1 MLSGCSHRE
10 SVPVPVPVEIA
21 TAEGERAREIARH
34 VQGLAHLGYS
44 GTVLI
49 AEAYAP
55 RLHMAF
61 GWADRDPTRPQ
72 TVETIQYWASIAKTV
87 TAATTMR
94 LVEQGELSLDDTV
107 GQHLQNVPPDKFG
120 ISVRQLLSHTA
131 GLATYHDEGVRA
143 LDRETALKRILDSPL
158 VSDPGGPASYSNS
171 GYTLLAL
178 VLEAAA
184 GVDLRDL
191 VASSVLDPAGM
202 QSTVWIG
209 ESLPAP
215 AAHGYENGRDRGGP
229 NDWDVA
235 TWTILGAGGMVGP
248 ASDVFRFAS
257 ALFGGRILEA
267 RSVQSMIAP
276 KTGDLDPTG
285 SADNAL
291 GWKTWR
297 DDAGR
302 IAVEKGGSSD
312 KGFQGL
318 LRVYPEEGLVLV
330 LFLNTQDVPFLLGKD
345 ALANRLI
352 RMWRGEEQAIPPI
365 PAPTVAVDG
374 YLGEWGGESGALRI
388 ERDIGWTRAE
398 ATGQELVDVLLAH
411 DSAERSAARAANERA
426 GRILAAVARGDLA
439 PARSQLASGRP
450 DSVVEDLEAALE
462 GADHAEVLGS
472 SREFF
477 RDAAGLVTYVR
488 IPDPEAAQYTRLHWD
503 PWSRLRAIGGS
514 AFSHPVIAMLVPVGA
529 DRAVVHHPALG
540 RSASVRL
547 EGGSLIVESAAGR
560 VALNRR

>member
-1 MLSGCSHRE
+1 
-10 SVPVPVPVEIA
+10 VPVPVEIA
-21 TAEGERAREIARH
+21 KAEGERAREIARH
-34 VQGLAHLGYS
+34 MQGLASLGYS

-49 AEAYAP
+49 AEAGGP

-61 GWADRDPTRPQ
+61 GWADRDPARPQ
-72 TVETIQYWASIAKTV
+72 TIETIQYWASIAKTV
-87 TAATTMR
+87 TAVTTMR
-94 LVEQGELSLDDTV
+94 LVEQGKLSLDDTV
-107 GQHLQNVPPDKFG
+107 GQHFHGVPPDKSG
-120 ISVRQLLSHTA
+120 ISVRQLLSHTG

-143 LDRETALKRILDSPL
+143 LDRETALERILGSPL
-158 VSDPGGPASYSNS
+158 VSEPGGPASYSNS

-184 GVDLRDL
+184 GAELRDL
-191 VASSVLDPAGM
+191 VASVVLDPAGM
-202 QSTVWIG
+202 QSTVWVG

-215 AAHGYENGRDRGGP
+215 AAHGYENKRDRGGP
-229 NDWDVA
+229 QEWDAA

-257 ALFGGRILEA
+257 AMFGGRILEP

-330 LFLNTQDVPFLLGKD
+330 LFLNTQDVPYLLGKD

-352 RMWRGEEQAIPPI
+352 RTWRGEAQAIPPI
-365 PAPTVAVDG
+365 PAPAVAADG

-388 ERDIGWTRAE
+388 AQDTGWTRAE
-398 ATGQELVDVLLAH
+398 ASGQELVDVLLAH
-411 DSAERSAARAANERA
+411 DSEERSAARAANERA
-426 GRILAAVARGDLA
+426 GPILAAAARGDLA
-439 PARSQLASGRP
+439 PARGQLAPGRP
-450 DSVVEDLEAALE
+450 EGVVEDLEAALE
-462 GADHAEVLGS
+462 GANHAEVLGS

-488 IPDPEAAQYTRLHWD
+488 IPEAETARYTRLHWD
-503 PWSRLRAIGGS
+503 PRGGLRAVGGS
-514 AFSHPVIAMLVPVGA
+514 AFPHPVIAMLVPVGA

-547 EGGSLIVESAAGR
+547 VGGALIVESAAGR
-560 VALNRR
+560 VALDRR